1 MNLDLFILGGYGHFV
16 WPSFI
21 FAFLSCF
28 VLYLTTKRKFHKYE
42 RMFLKEN
49 KHIKQAVVPVA
60 VVGDHVMG
68 VGPKTDGGF
77 EDRMSQIAD
86 AHPGS
91 PLASRYKSN
100 ESHAKI
106 KARSVIEKHKKK
118 RPLVT

>member
-1 MNLDLFILGGYGHFV
+1 M
-16 WPSFI
+16 PSYTFYDESSGI
-21 FAFLSCF
+21 EWTEFLSMN
-28 VLYLTTKRKFHKYE
+28 E
-42 RMFLKEN
+42 REKFLKEN
-49 KHIKQAVVPVA
+49 KHIRQAVVPVA

-68 VGPKTDGGF
+68 VGPKTDSGF
-77 EDRMSQIAD
+77 EDRMSQIAN